1 MEIIGL
7 PVTTVT
13 ILIHEDSLEAA
24 EHQLDTL
31 EHLIAQYGADA
42 FFGELDTEPPRQ
54 TASSEVRRS
63 AAGPRS
69 STTQHYRRT

>member
-24 EHQLDTL
+24 ELQLDTL
-31 EHLIAQYGADA
+31 EHLIAQYGAHA
-42 FFGELDTEPPRQ
+42 FFGEPDTAPPRQ
-54 TASSEVRRS
+54 TAQSEVRRS
-63 AAGPRS
+63 AAGPRAC
-69 STTQHYRRT
+69 TTQHDRRT

>member
-1 MEIIGL
+1 MESIGL

-24 EHQLDTL
+24 EHQLDML
-31 EHLIAQYGADA
+31 EHLIARHGAHA
-42 FFGELDTEPPRQ
+42 SFGEPDTEPRRQ

-63 AAGPRS
+63 AARPRS
-69 STTQHYRRT
+69 